1 MEISRCEYFFA
12 YHHAAMYFYKNQG
25 TDVGGIADK
34 ATLDNFVIARGT
46 LTASFCPLFDI
57 LQIKGVQY

>member
-1 MEISRCEYFFA
+1 M

-25 TDVGGIADK
+25 TDVGGTADK
-34 ATLDNFVIARGT
+34 AATLDNFVIARRGT
-46 LTASFCPLFDI
+46 LAASFCPLFDI